1 MASDRVVM
9 LIDGKCY
16 AEGTY
21 DELKKMTDPKIKE
34 FFE

>member
-1 MASDRVVM
+1 M

-16 AEGTY
+16 GDGKYE
-21 DELKKMTDPKIKE
+21 ELKKSNDLKIKE